1 MGLQRPC
8 QDEMEILL
16 PDSHTLQIMICSQT
30 GTAQTQSQMDQ
41 CQFRIDKPL
50 GINQHS
56 HRKKS
61 LGNTKM
67 GWSLWLINRGCTPQ
81 LINHQREN
89 IVFFGLSIHVNTN
102 SSKSSHAGRNCCF
115 SWILI
120 NPCCFQISPPCCCIA
135 HSLPFFFQHASAMP
149 VQRLLSW
156 SHKRS
161 TFNDIRA

>member
-67 GWSLWLINRGCTPQ
+67 GWSL
-81 LINHQREN
+81 
-89 IVFFGLSIHVNTN
+89 
-102 SSKSSHAGRNCCF
+102 
-115 SWILI
+115 
-120 NPCCFQISPPCCCIA
+120 
-135 HSLPFFFQHASAMP
+135 
-149 VQRLLSW
+149 
-156 SHKRS
+156 
-161 TFNDIRA
+161 